1 LFVCDR
7 IPDGMAASA
16 WKNGRGSEERKMR
29 YFLRD
34 YMEKRK
40 KYLLSEGVKQEVKFW
55 DN

>member
-1 LFVCDR
+1 
-7 IPDGMAASA
+7 MAGPA

-34 YMEKRK
+34 YEEKRK
-40 KYLLSEGVKQEVKFW
+40 KYLMSQGVKQEVKLW